1 MKTFALKAWRWLRY
15 GFDPT
20 GRSRRYV
27 STTLLTLSVVW
38 AAVTA
43 YCVLAPATYTSRFSL
58 LLPAAG
64 VSTTLQLESL
74 GQAVSSTASPYAS
87 SSLSPTEKYK
97 RLIVADQTLAIAAA
111 EVGITLERFPRPR
124 VELVDQTELIHV
136 ELTGATAE
144 QARELAAAV
153 ERAFSAELE
162 RLRAGEA
169 KIRERT
175 MRSLVGEFEEKVE
188 RARRAVIELQVSGEV
203 ASVAQYDATVATL
216 EQLRSRALEV
226 RAALAKARA
235 MVTRLSEALGIDVGA
250 ASRAFVLQ
258 ADTQFQDLLMR
269 FTRVSGELR
278 EISGRFGE
286 RHPRRVAFMADY
298 NALVDSLSARGATL
312 TGLGSAV
319 ILRLVDLSVSQQRAR
334 LFEQLVDGEAKRAGF
349 AAEEAEL
356 VRQIEHQRRRVTQ
369 LAEDAGELARR
380 ARELQ
385 VAEAVFAS
393 ALARQD
399 VNKSDYFASY
409 PMVQLLEAPT
419 LPRKPSGP
427 KRKLAVA
434 GGVLASVML
443 VASMLLAWLRQ
454 PILALLID
462 RVTGRV
468 AD

>member
-1 MKTFALKAWRWLRY
+1 MKAFAIKAWHRLRY

-20 GRSRRYV
+20 GRGRRYGGI
-27 STTLLTLSVVW
+27 TALALSLVW
-38 AAVTA
+38 ASVIA
-43 YCVLAPATYTSRFSL
+43 YCTLARATYTSRFSL

-97 RLIVADQTLAIAAA
+97 RLIVADQTLSIAAS
-111 EVGITLERFPRPR
+111 EQGISLERFPRPR

-136 ELTGATAE
+136 ELTGATAA
-144 QARELAAAV
+144 QARDFALTV

-169 KIRERT
+169 KIRERM
-175 MRSLVGEFEEKVE
+175 MRSLIGEFEEKVD

-203 ASVAQYDATVATL
+203 ASVEQYDATVATL
-216 EQLRSRALEV
+216 EQLRARAMEV
-226 RAALAKARA
+226 RAALAKAQA
-235 MVTRLSEALGIDVGA
+235 TVTRLSESLGIDVRA

-258 ADTQFQDLLMR
+258 ADTQFQDLLER
-269 FTRVSGELR
+269 FTRVSGELN
-278 EISGRFGE
+278 ELSGRLGE
-286 RHPRRVAFMADY
+286 RHPRRMALMADY
-298 NALVDSLSARGATL
+298 TALVDSLSARGATL
-312 TGLGSAV
+312 TGLAGAV

-334 LFEQLVDGEAKRAGF
+334 LFEQLLADEAQRAGF
-349 AAEEAEL
+349 AAQEAAL
-356 VRQIEHQRRRVTQ
+356 VRQIERQHRRVTQ

-434 GGVLASVML
+434 GGV
-443 VASMLLAWLRQ
+443 VASLMLMASMALAWLRQ
-454 PILALLID
+454 PILTLLID
-462 RVTGRV
+462 RVHGR
-468 AD
+468 ATD